1 MADAAANREYT
12 DALQLRN
19 RQLQAENDSLRAEN
33 GGLRAEIL
41 RLNEQIEIG
50 IEKHGPNCFVRRPK
64 QVVGVPISSH
74 LLYAY
79 LSMALAS
86 VLGQPADALQNWRKM
101 LRDSGYTRDPKK
113 LKKIYKAACK
123 QFNMSSVHQ
132 NHGLYYIPP
141 NDDALEWEPAVADTD
156 AAFQPG
162 KFFNFSALLN
172 DHPKIAFKIAAYTM
186 VKHTAISVVA
196 RFDVH
201 DVYPPT
207 QGGLD
212 RKSGLS
218 YRFHWGGD
226 ACAINSSPLPRDVLA
241 PIFVSRDWHEM
252 FATAFYFMN
261 SFSFEALGEFGIFC
275 KNTPRARWQR
285 MPDTA
290 ITWIG
295 SIMETT
301 NPKKSGPRWDMSRW
315 GMHQLGQFR
324 NLRSLVISLDETSN
338 GRIRRKDEPENMKK
352 PLERSTRNHDN
363 YRMTRDLRKLRGMD
377 NIYQLRGIEHI
388 EVYDNYQEFPQAPV
402 RDQTFVQDLRRQVC
416 SPKSR
421 EDEVNANPKNLA
433 PLLRRNNGTPKYK
446 PSRQVKQV
454 LKYIFN
460 SRPRNAGP
468 ERHEEMGG
476 DDSDWDSDDND
487 GDLDDD
493 QNPDDFSDSESDD
506 VDYDQ
511 LDNHQN
517 LNDDTDSDDD
527 DDDAPDQGANA
538 LRAAP
543 AASRAR
549 NVANGRGENEDDED
563 EDIEMSGLEPKN
575 VIKLEEDSDDDGFQF
590 IHSSKLSPLKVEDDD
605 ELEFIGSVKR
615 PTQTI
620 DLTGLPDMEDPET
633 VFPSIEEGQQKKE
646 VKAEDPTGA
655 EGMES
660 IPVFEERPGPHQSFS
675 PFGRLSP
682 RRGQTEQSS
691 LFVRQSPSSRRS
703 FSSHVFG
710 FFGRPSSER
719 KRTIEEEDE
728 DEDTIAPPSL
738 RRRVSYLAVN
748 EDEMEE

>member
-19 RQLQAENDSLRAEN
+19 RQLQAENDGLRAEN

-50 IEKHGPNCFVRRPK
+50 IEKYGPNCFVRRPR
-64 QVVGVPISSH
+64 QV
-74 LLYAY
+74 
-79 LSMALAS
+79 
-86 VLGQPADALQNWRKM
+86 DWRKG
-101 LRDSGYTRDPKK
+101 LRESGYTRDPKK

-156 AAFQPG
+156 AAFQSG
-162 KFFNFSALLN
+162 KFFNFSALLK

-226 ACAINSSPLPRDVLA
+226 ACAINSSPLPRHVLA

-285 MPDTA
+285 MPDMA

-295 SIMETT
+295 SIMETS

-315 GMHQLGQFR
+315 GMHRLGQFL

-402 RDQTFVQDLRRQVC
+402 RDQTFVQDLTNQVC

-421 EDEVNANPKNLA
+421 EDEVKAKPKNLA
-433 PLLRRNNGTPKYK
+433 PLLRRKNGTPKYK

-468 ERHEEMGG
+468 ERPQEMAG

-487 GDLDDD
+487 DDLDDD
-493 QNPDDFSDSESDD
+493 QNPADFSDSESDD

-517 LNDDTDSDDD
+517 PRDDADSDDDED

-549 NVANGRGENEDDED
+549 NVANGGGEPDGDED
-563 EDIEMSGLEPKN
+563 KDIEMD
-575 VIKLEEDSDDDGFQF
+575 KLDPNQGRKLGDDSDDDGFEF
-590 IHSSKLSPLKVEDDD
+590 IHSAKLSPIKIEDDD
-605 ELEFIGSVKR
+605 ELTFIGSVKH

-620 DLTGLPDMEDPET
+620 DLSNLPDMEDPDT
-633 VFPSIEEGQQKKE
+633 VFPSIEEGHQKEE
-646 VKAEDPTGA
+646 VKSEDLAGA

-660 IPVFEERPGPHQSFS
+660 IPVFEEEIGPQRESLS
-675 PFGRLSP
+675 AFGPLSP

-691 LFVRQSPSSRRS
+691 LFVRQSPSSRHS

-710 FFGRPSSER
+710 FFGRPSWER
-719 KRTIEEEDE
+719 KRPIEDEEEGE
-728 DEDTIAPPSL
+728 DIDPRPSL
-738 RRRVSYLAVN
+738 RRRLSHMTMD
-748 EDEMEE
+748 EDETE

>member
-1 MADAAANREYT
+1 
-12 DALQLRN
+12 
-19 RQLQAENDSLRAEN
+19 
-33 GGLRAEIL
+33 
-41 RLNEQIEIG
+41 
-50 IEKHGPNCFVRRPK
+50 
-64 QVVGVPISSH
+64 
-74 LLYAY
+74 
-79 LSMALAS
+79 
-86 VLGQPADALQNWRKM
+86 
-101 LRDSGYTRDPKK
+101 
-113 LKKIYKAACK
+113 
-123 QFNMSSVHQ
+123 MSSVPQ
-132 NHGLYYIPP
+132 NHGLYHVPP
-141 NDDALEWEPAVADTD
+141 NDDALEWEPAVADTN

-162 KFFNFSALLN
+162 KFFNFFALLN

-207 QGGLD
+207 QRGLD

-261 SFSFEALGEFGIFC
+261 SFSFESLGEFGIFC

-285 MPDTA
+285 MPDMA

-295 SIMETT
+295 SRMETS
-301 NPKKSGPRWDMSRW
+301 NPKYSGPRWCKSRW
-315 GMHQLGQFR
+315 GMHQLGQFL
-324 NLRSLVISLDETSN
+324 NLRNMVFSLDETSN
-338 GRIRRKDEPENMKK
+338 GRIRRKDEPESMKK
-352 PLERSTRNHDN
+352 PLERSTRDHDN
-363 YRMTRDLRKLRGMD
+363 YRMTRDLRKLRGID

-388 EVYDNYQEFPQAPV
+388 EVYDNYQDFPRAPV
-402 RDQTFVQDLRRQVC
+402 RDQTFVQDLRSQVC

-421 EDEVNANPKNLA
+421 EDEVKAKPKNLA
-433 PLLRRNNGTPKYK
+433 PLLRRKNGTAKYK

-468 ERHEEMGG
+468 ERPQEMAG

-487 GDLDDD
+487 EDLDDD

-517 LNDDTDSDDD
+517 PRDDADSDDDDED

-538 LRAAP
+538 LTAAP

-549 NVANGRGENEDDED
+549 NVGNGGGENEDDED
-563 EDIEMSGLEPKN
+563 EDIEMGGLEPKN
-575 VIKLEEDSDDDGFQF
+575 VIKLEEDPDDDGFQL

-605 ELEFIGSVKR
+605 ELEFIRSDKR

-620 DLTGLPDMEDPET
+620 DLTGLPPDMEDPDT
-633 VFPSIEEGQQKKE
+633 VFPSIEEGHQEQE

-660 IPVFEERPGPHQSFS
+660 IPVFEERPGPHQGFS

-703 FSSHVFG
+703 FSSRFIG
-710 FFGRPSSER
+710 FFGGPSSER
-719 KRTIEEEDE
+719 ERPIGDEKEEEDI
-728 DEDTIAPPSL
+728 DSRPSL
-738 RRRVSYLAVN
+738 RRRLSDMSVDEN
-748 EDEMEE
+748 ETE